1 MSGFPNPIY
10 EALALNISYLN
21 RIPRQLS
28 PENRNIYRYYLSDTI
43 EIDNRKTYVIK
54 FKEITN
60 KLKQNPRKYNG
71 KIYIDAENYALKKL
85 ETSSKK
91 QNEGSGTILWKPI
104 NNKWFLVSE
113 NLKVKMGDTR
123 FETAKKDSVKKDE
136 KQKLKPKN
144 LVISYMSKTNIL
156 ILKPILLNKKVIFL
170 AIL

>member
-1 MSGFPNPIY
+1 M
-10 EALALNISYLN
+10 ALNISYLN

-71 KIYIDAENYALKKL
+71 KIYIDAENFALKKL

-91 QNEGSGTILWKPI
+91 QNEGSGTIIWKPI

-113 NLKVKMGDTR
+113 NLKVKMGDSR

-136 KQKLKPKN
+136 KPK
-144 LVISYMSKTNIL
+144 IKSKKFGNFLYVKNQYFDFETNITQQ
-156 ILKPILLNKKVIFL
+156 KS
-170 AIL
+170 

>member
-21 RIPRQLS
+21 RIPSQLR

-91 QNEGSGTILWKPI
+91 TKRRKRNHHL
-104 NNKWFLVSE
+104 
-113 NLKVKMGDTR
+113 
-123 FETAKKDSVKKDE
+123 ETD
-136 KQKLKPKN
+136 
-144 LVISYMSKTNIL
+144 
-156 ILKPILLNKKVIFL
+156 
-170 AIL
+170 